1 MYILPRGIQGP
12 FSSIAQVEQ
21 CNCSFALVSLRH
33 KARAKEAENSLDLL
47 LNHRRV
53 KGRLQAN

>member
-21 CNCSFALVSLRH
+21 CNCSFSLVSLRH
-33 KARAKEAENSLDLL
+33 EARAKEAENSLGLL